1 MDPVWFD
8 PVSIGFFLLSA
19 GAFAVSALF
28 STRQNRNVAAF
39 MVIMW
44 AATKVWNYKTGTDAQ
59 IYLDTLLALLCGLLS
74 VYVMA
79 KERRSKW
86 PLGVLFVMVT
96 WCLMNAAYS
105 EPGRDYGPQVRTAY
119 QIASNVLFGVALIV
133 AAIPGARHGTLV
145 VRRLLGAHPKP
156 RPRPT
161 LGAGWGREAPGAVS
175 KRETKGR

>member
-1 MDPVWFD
+1 MGPWAT
-8 PVSIGFFLLSA
+8 FFGLLSA
-19 GAFAVSALF
+19 AVFVIAALF

-44 AATKVWNYKTGTDAQ
+44 GATKVWDYRTGTDAQ

-96 WCLMNAAYS
+96 WCLLNAAYS

-161 LGAGWGREAPGAVS
+161 LGAGWGREAPAAIS
-175 KRETKGR
+175 KREPKGR